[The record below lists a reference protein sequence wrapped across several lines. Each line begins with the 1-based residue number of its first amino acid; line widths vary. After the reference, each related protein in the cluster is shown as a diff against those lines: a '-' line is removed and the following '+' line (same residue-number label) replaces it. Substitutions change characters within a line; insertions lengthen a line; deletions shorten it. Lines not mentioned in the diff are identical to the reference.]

1 MNTVIDLNFEEIE
14 AVEELVSDKDAEGMR
29 FAKAIRKMR
38 GKAKSSLGYK
48 RKRRVKVENITS
60 ALGNDLI
67 EARKQE
73 NRLVHELTKEM
84 CRN

>member
-29 FAKAIRKMR
+29 FARAIRKMR
-38 GKAKSSLGYK
+38 GEVKSHPGW
-48 RKRRVKVENITS
+48 RGRVKADNIIS
-60 ALGNDLI
+60 PLGNDLT
-67 EARKQE
+67 EARKRE
-73 NRLVHELTKEM
+73 NRLMHELTREM